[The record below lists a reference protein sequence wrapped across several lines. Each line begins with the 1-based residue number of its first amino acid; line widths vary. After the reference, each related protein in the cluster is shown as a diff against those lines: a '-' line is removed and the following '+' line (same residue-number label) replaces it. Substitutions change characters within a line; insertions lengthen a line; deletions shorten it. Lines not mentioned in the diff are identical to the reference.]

1 MSVEPT
7 ISRELQDAI
16 EDGGDEALRIVLWNA
31 IELKDDKMIAYVTR
45 VLNSRALQAQEMS
58 Q

>member
-1 MSVEPT
+1 MNIEPE

-16 EDGGDEALRIVLWNA
+16 EDGGDEALRIVLWKS

-45 VLNSRALQAQEMS
+45 VLNSRGLQAQEMS

>member
-1 MSVEPT
+1 MDIEPT
-7 ISRELQDAI
+7 ISRGLQDAI
-16 EDGGDEALRIVLWNA
+16 EDGGDEALRLVLWKA

>member
-1 MSVEPT
+1 MNIEPT

-16 EDGGDEALRIVLWNA
+16 EDGGDEALRVVLWHA
-31 IELKDDKMIAYVTR
+31 IDRKDTAMIAYVTR
-45 VLNSRALQAQEMS
+45 VLNSRGLQEMS